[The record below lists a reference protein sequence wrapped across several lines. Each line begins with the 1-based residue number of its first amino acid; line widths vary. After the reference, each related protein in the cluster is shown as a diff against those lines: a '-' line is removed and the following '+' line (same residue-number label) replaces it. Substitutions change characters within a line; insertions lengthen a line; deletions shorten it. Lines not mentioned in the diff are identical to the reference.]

1 MKEVQNFNDRE
12 DAELRILE
20 NMSIR
25 NARNQIPYSA
35 EKASFRKEVSVAE
48 LELMKSQQDQLE

>member
-12 DAELRILE
+12 EAELRILE
-20 NMSIR
+20 NMSIG

-35 EKASFRKEVSVAE
+35 EKASFRKEVSAAE
-48 LELMKSQQDQLE
+48 LELLKS